1 MRKLYPLLAALVMT
15 VAVAGCSSLGML
27 GAMLGSQVT
36 FTQPQ
41 LQHALDGH
49 FPRRFERA
57 GSQVSLDLSEPT
69 LSIPYSAE
77 RLRLEFDATLAIDG
91 RRAHRGRFSLTSG
104 LRYDPATRGLHLH
117 DPVIDTVN
125 LGELGG
131 ALDAGDG
138 EALAVWLAEYARQQP
153 IYRLND
159 SLLQRIAG
167 RQVLS
172 TTIQNGVVVLNLGQ

>member
-1 MRKLYPLLAALVMT
+1 MRKLYPLLVTLVMSI
-15 VAVAGCSSLGML
+15 AVAGCASLGML

-36 FTQPQ
+36 FTHPQ

-49 FPRRFERA
+49 FPRRFERV
-57 GSQVSLDLSEPT
+57 GSQVALDLSEPT
-69 LSIPYSAE
+69 LSIPYSAH
-77 RLRLEFDATLAIDG
+77 RLRLEFDASLAVGG
-91 RRAHRGRFSLTSG
+91 RRASRGHFRLSSG

-117 DPVIDTVN
+117 DPVIESVN
-125 LGELGG
+125 LGDPGG
-131 ALDAGDG
+131 ALDGNGSEVLDA
-138 EALAVWLAEYARQQP
+138 WLAEYARQQP

-159 SLLQRIAG
+159 SLLERIAG